1 MLNIR
6 IKRSEESIQDL
17 FKVFGNIESYEEIS
31 RPVTIRQI
39 PQNEE
44 EMEMLSSASRKIW
57 EKIEEQEEQEDYCFE
72 NVF

>member
-6 IKRSEESIQDL
+6 RKRSEKTIKDL
-17 FKVFGNIESYEEIS
+17 LKVFGNIESYEELS